1 MYKRDIYL
9 DIDDNLNNYIKSV
22 ELDSNS
28 RVWHFH
34 LTVDYEPLDL
44 TGKSVHFIAEKPD
57 KTNVLNDCKI
67 VDAEKGVV
75 EVKLTRQVNAIPGH
89 VKCLLKIIGD
99 EGFVLKTKTFVVDV
113 SKTLSDDAIVSSD
126 EFGALEAAL
135 GKVQDIDNR
144 FAQTNAQL
152 SDVENTSIKYGESS
166 VIDMN
171 MLSQSVKEAMT
182 GGSVPVV
189 GTNAIG
195 MVNVQQNV
203 ITPDKIRG
211 TEFINWL
218 DRSKLQV
225 NKYLRINTVV
235 GNGEI
240 VESWSSDSYYGVTD
254 YIPVVN
260 GDFICIKGRGGSNY
274 GDIIALYNHELKPC
288 GKVTYSEAE
297 GLGNNIYKYTI
308 NNESVSYCR
317 INYLHATTTTSEI
330 MVVKNMDYPSEYV
343 EYGLSKIKWLDLS
356 DYAKKETLDDT
367 MTRVDGLKK
376 KVDGKVIQP
385 YEIEG
390 AKVINFL
397 NTKTMLVGQK
407 INVSYDA
414 STGIYTESIANDQ
427 YVNAS
432 DYVPVKKGDIVRQK
446 DGYDVNKW
454 NILSVLYDEN
464 LKCIGRISKTDLTK
478 GANNVW
484 TYEITDEKV
493 KYIRA
498 NMAPNSGGDMLVI
511 NADYPSDF
519 IEYGI
524 TTLPWLSIPISGA
537 SGGNTMFVKKN
548 GTETLVKWKYNATHD
563 MVITI
568 KPGGANRFPTFN
580 GNKLIINSDSSVNA
594 DFDTVDLQLATGATD
609 WVAPYNGL
617 LAVNNGDTD
626 VVGHNGW
633 VGGWHGLNNLGGN
646 PTGKNYIYDIY
657 VDNKLITDDGI
668 YGANEVKIVT
678 VNKIQGGNTIK
689 QDGNGR
695 EIMQETVIYTF
706 APGEMKV
713 ETHIRALEDLT
724 INCWYGYQT
733 HNVAYADQI
742 IFIGD
747 NKLNYWHDI
756 LAGNNEYCGNK
767 VDSDCN
773 KVVMTKDNH
782 YLECYID
789 NTFGA
794 GKLRYLPN
802 DKQVCRLYKVSGPG
816 HPNSKCYFQIID
828 GEISLK
834 TNQQLSIR
842 GGYKFYYLENGIDTI
857 Y

>member
-1 MYKRDIYL
+1 MISKPIYIEIDDYLYERITSVQYDSGTRFL
-9 DIDDNLNNYIKSV
+9 DIHL
-22 ELDSNS
+22 LSNGQAI
-28 RVWHFH
+28 
-34 LTVDYEPLDL
+34 DL
-44 TGKSVHFIAEKPD
+44 TGTRVIISGEKPD
-57 KTNVLNDCKI
+57 GEEIFNSTTMKDALGGNVI
-67 VDAEKGVV
+67 VE
-75 EVKLTRQVNAIPGH
+75 LTEQMNAVPGD
-89 VKCLLKIIGD
+89 VKCQLEIYGAEGQLLT
-99 EGFVLKTKTFVVDV
+99 TKTFNIEVTKRAG
-113 SKTLSDDAIVSSD
+113 SKTVASSS
-126 EFGALEAAL
+126 EFGALKKAL
-135 GKVQDIDNR
+135 EEVQDIDNR

-152 SDVENTSIKYGESS
+152 SDVKNTSIKRGESS

-171 MLSQSVKEAMT
+171 MLSQPVKEAMT
-182 GGSVPVV
+182 GGSIPVV
-189 GTNAIG
+189 GANSVG
-195 MVNVQQNV
+195 MVNLQQSAT
-203 ITPDKIRG
+203 TPDKILG
-211 TEFINWL
+211 TNFVNWL
-218 DRSKLQV
+218 DRSKLHV
-225 NKYLRINTVV
+225 NKYLSITTNINT
-235 GNGEI
+235 GEFT
-240 VESWSSDSYYGVTD
+240 ESWKNDSYYGVTD

-274 GDIIALYNHELKPC
+274 GDIIALYNHELKLC

-297 GLGNNIYKYTI
+297 DLGSNIYKYTI
-308 NNESVSYCR
+308 NNESASYCR

-330 MVVKNMDYPSEYV
+330 MVVKNMDYPVDYV

-356 DYAKKETLDDT
+356 DYAKKEALDDT
-367 MTRVDGLKK
+367 VTKVDGLKK

-390 AKVINFL
+390 AKVVNFL
-397 NTKTMLVGQK
+397 NTKTMLAGQK
-407 INVSYDA
+407 INISYDT
-414 STGIYTESIANDQ
+414 STGIYTESIANDR
-427 YVNAS
+427 YVNVS
-432 DYVPVKKGDIVRQK
+432 DYVPVKKGDVIRQK
-446 DGYDVNKW
+446 DGYDINKW
-454 NILSVLYDEN
+454 NVLSVLYDDN
-464 LKCIGRISKTDLTK
+464 LRCIGRISKTDLTK
-478 GANNVW
+478 DDNNIW
-484 TYEITDEKV
+484 TYEITDENV

-498 NMAPNSGGDMLVI
+498 NMAPNSGGEMLII
-511 NADYPSDF
+511 NSEYPDDF
-519 IEYGI
+519 IEYGV
-524 TTLPWLSIPISGA
+524 TMLPWLTVAISGA

-563 MVITI
+563 MVIMF
-568 KPGGANRFPTFN
+568 KPGGANKFPTFN

-594 DFDTVDLQLATGATD
+594 DFDTVDLQLATAATD
-609 WVAPYNGL
+609 WIAPYNGL
-617 LAVNNGDTD
+617 NAVNNGDAD
-626 VVGHNGW
+626 VTGHNGW

-646 PTGKNYIYDIY
+646 PTGKNYVYDVY
-657 VDNKLITDDGI
+657 ADNKLITNDGI

-706 APGEMKV
+706 TPGDMKV

-794 GKLRYLPN
+794 GNLRYLPN

-828 GEISLK
+828 GDVSLK
-834 TNQQLSIR
+834 TGQQLSIR
-842 GGYKFYYLENGIDTI
+842 GGYKFYYLENGIDVI